1 MNTKTI
7 LSFLLA
13 FFTLFLSAVTVNAED
28 VQIPKPV
35 GDIFVQDFANVLSE
49 TEVSQLNAYGRS
61 IEDQTTAQI
70 AVLTVPTIGDRS
82 IEEFANEAF
91 RKYGIG
97 NRKENNGVLL
107 VLAMKEKKIR
117 IEVGYGLEGR
127 IPDGKG
133 GRILDEYAIPQLRNG
148 QPGQA
153 IVDTYKVLAKEVLAE
168 YGIKGGIGQQ
178 GEQVPRAASGQDEGI
193 GIPSWL
199 IVIIIL
205 VVVIL
210 DFKFFG
216 GTLTYFLLSII
227 IRGGGRGGG
236 GSGPRGGSGG
246 SSGGGGAGRG
256 W

>member
-13 FFTLFLSAVTVNAED
+13 LFTLFLSAVTANAED

-35 GDIFVQDFANVLSE
+35 GDIYVQDFANVLSE

-70 AVLTVPTIGDRS
+70 AVLTVPTIGGRS

-97 NRKENNGVLL
+97 KRKENNGVLL
-107 VLAMKEKKIR
+107 VLAMKEKKIW

-127 IPDGKG
+127 IPDGKA
-133 GRILDEYAIPQLRNG
+133 GRILDEYAMPKLKNG
-148 QPGQA
+148 QPNQA
-153 IVDTYKVLAKEVLAE
+153 IVSTYQALAKEVLAE
-168 YGIKGGIGQQ
+168 YGIEGGQ
-178 GEQVPRAASGQDEGI
+178 GRRENQAPQAAGGQDEGA

-199 IVIIIL
+199 VIII
-205 VVVIL
+205 VIVIVFL
-210 DFKFFG
+210 DLKFFG
-216 GTLTYFLLSII
+216 GTLTYYLLSMIS
-227 IRGGGRGGG
+227 RGGGRGGG
-236 GSGPRGGSGG
+236 GGPRGGGGG